1 MKRTKSTLNSNPKT
15 PGFAILLTDETELG
29 TAMLIAEDDD
39 GGYLP
44 ISTVSTIG
52 EAREIAQDDFLRR
65 IDELERGGEP
75 FCPAAYKVWARGL
88 DGVLAVAAEFDAI
101 TL

>member
-1 MKRTKSTLNSNPKT
+1 MKRTKNNTNPKT
-15 PGFAILLTDETELG
+15 PGFAILLTEETELG
-29 TAMLIAEDDD
+29 TAMLIAEDDA

-52 EAREIAQDDFLRR
+52 EARQIAQDDMRHR
-65 IDELERGGEP
+65 MRKLERGGDP
-75 FCPAAYKVWARGL
+75 FCPEAYRVWARGE
-88 DGVLAVAAEFDAI
+88 DGVLAIAAEFDAV